1 MKQKIYITALLAGM
15 LALAGCGGGG
25 SSDGGGGN
33 GDGNGGG
40 TKCDT
45 DQTLDTATN
54 TCKTNPPD
62 PNAVNHEQARKDA
75 LALYNVLDSSSVN
88 SSDNGTEDGEF
99 GADRMGSAAANE
111 GIQSFKGP
119 GTDFEGTTPPSGLTA
134 ITTDPLPDNLKGYFN
149 VAGGST
155 AIKVTGFPSGSDQ
168 VTHTIGT
175 TITGAFMGVD
185 GTFQCYADDCYS
197 RLADDGKFTLSES
210 SWRFKPDDPTH
221 KVEGSAI
228 LEWGW
233 WVDDI
238 AKVTTASVGYGF
250 VSGVTATTANLDGL
264 ASTASYTG
272 TALGKYAVVEKD
284 TGSSGDF
291 TAAAKLTA
299 DFDENMLTGTIN
311 AFKDADDADLGWTV
325 KLESK
330 VNMGA
335 LSEGAFVDVDENKNS
350 VVWTHDGDDF
360 TTEDAW
366 IATAY
371 GGNATGGNA
380 TEAPE
385 YILGEF
391 QANHLN
397 ARMIGAF
404 GVEKDKQGN

>member
-25 SSDGGGGN
+25 SSGGGGN
-33 GDGNGGG
+33 GDGNGNGNGGG

-88 SSDNGTEDGEF
+88 SSDNTIPNDNKGT
-99 GADRMGSAAANE
+99 
-111 GIQSFKGP
+111 QSFKGP
-119 GTDFEGTTPPSGLTA
+119 GTDFEGTPPNGLTA
-134 ITTDPLPDNLKGYFN
+134 IPSPPDNLKGYFN
-149 VAGGST
+149 VMGGDT

-185 GTFQCYADDCYS
+185 GTFQCYEDDCYS
-197 RLADDGKFTLSES
+197 RLTDDGKFTLSES

-238 AKVTTASVGYGF
+238 AKVTTASVGYRR

-284 TGSSGDF
+284 TGISGDF

-311 AFKDADDADLGWTV
+311 AFKDADDADLDWTV

-330 VNMGA
+330 VKMGEQ
-335 LSEGAFVDVDENKNS
+335 LTDGVFVDVNDDKNS

-360 TTEDAW
+360 TKEDAW
-366 IATAY
+366 NATAY
-371 GGNATGGNA
+371 GGSATS
-380 TEAPE
+380 APE
-385 YILGEF
+385 YILGNF
-391 QANHLN
+391 AADHLN

-404 GVEKDKQGN
+404 GTKKDKQGN

>member
-25 SSDGGGGN
+25 SSGSGDNGN
-33 GDGNGGG
+33 GNGGG

-88 SSDNGTEDGEF
+88 SSDNAIPNAIPNDNKGT
-99 GADRMGSAAANE
+99 
-111 GIQSFKGP
+111 QSFKS
-119 GTDFEGTTPPSGLTA
+119 EIELSANNSGLTA
-134 ITTDPLPDNLKGYFN
+134 IPGTLPDNLKGYFN
-149 VAGGST
+149 VTGDGT
-155 AIKVTGFPSGSDQ
+155 AIKVTGFPSGSDE
-168 VTHTIGT
+168 VTHTVGA
-175 TITGAFMGVD
+175 TITGAFKGVD
-185 GTFQCYADDCYS
+185 GTFQCYAMNGCTSQSKGKDGFA
-197 RLADDGKFTLSES
+197 LAADQ
-210 SWRFKPDDPTH
+210 WRFKPDNAEA
-221 KVEGSAI
+221 KIEGSAI

-233 WVDDI
+233 WVTKSGDEI
-238 AKVTTASVGYGF
+238 TGASVGF
-250 VSGVTATTANLDGL
+250 DDDSLTSPTNISGL

-325 KLESK
+325 KLESE
-330 VNMGA
+330 VNEDN
-335 LSEGAFVDVDENKNS
+335 LSDGAFVDVGNDKNS

-360 TTEDAW
+360 TTENAW
-366 IATAY
+366 IATIY
-371 GGNATGGNA
+371 EGSGTS
-380 TEAPE
+380 APE

-404 GVEKDKQGN
+404 GTKKDKQGN

>member
-25 SSDGGGGN
+25 SSGGGGN
-33 GDGNGGG
+33 GDGNGNGNGGG

-75 LALYNVLDSSSVN
+75 LALYNVLDSSSV
-88 SSDNGTEDGEF
+88 SSGDNGAELR
-99 GADRMGSAAANE
+99 ADRMGANE
-111 GIQSFKGP
+111 GIQNFKDG
-119 GTDFEGTTPPSGLTA
+119 GVVISATIMGLTVSEVEGKE
-134 ITTDPLPDNLKGYFN
+134 DYFN
-149 VAGGST
+149 IAMDDY
-155 AIKVTGFPSGSDQ
+155 KVTGFPSGSDA
-168 VTHTIGT
+168 VTHDLNAK
-175 TITGAFMGVD
+175 ITGDFMGVS
-185 GTFQCYADDCYS
+185 GTFECFGEGDEKCTS
-197 RLADDGKFTLSES
+197 RSKGTAGFALDGG
-210 SWRFKPDDPTH
+210 WRFKPDNAEDKTS
-221 KVEGSAI
+221 GSAI

-238 AKVTTASVGYGF
+238 AKVTTASVGYRR
-250 VSGVTATTANLDGL
+250 VSGVTATTANLDDL

-325 KLESK
+325 KLESE
-330 VNMGA
+330 VNMRE
-335 LSEGAFVDVDENKNS
+335 LSGNAFVDVNNDKNS

-360 TTEDAW
+360 TKEDAW
-366 IATAY
+366 NATAY
-371 GGNATGGNA
+371 GGNA

-385 YILGEF
+385 YILGNF
-391 QANHLN
+391 AADHLN

-404 GVEKDKQGN
+404 GTKKDKQGN